1 MRRKSKKFKEGWKMR
16 EKKPVPLIQL
26 LYDDIFLMLLLGLI
40 VPALTYT
47 IWGLIEIISKKVLP

>member
-1 MRRKSKKFKEGWKMR
+1 LPRKSKKLRRDEKMR